1 MEISEPYNLIIN
13 KLLSALRIKLGDRLV
28 SFLVYGSVARGEVRK
43 DSDIDMLIIV
53 RGLPKSR
60 LRRQE
65 FFEEVEEEV
74 EEELKE
80 FWKKGFYISFSP
92 IIKTPEE
99 ALRLSPLY
107 LDMVDDAIIL
117 YDKED
122 FFKRVLDRLKG
133 KLKEFGARKVKLGKR
148 WYWILKE
155 RYEFGEV
162 INFE

>member
-1 MEISEPYNLIIN
+1 M
-13 KLLSALRIKLGDRLV
+13 RIKLGDRLV